1 MKYAMFGKS
10 DLKASRICMGCMG
23 FGNAAAGPHSWTV
36 DESKTR
42 EIIRHGLELG
52 INFYDYRPGNKNYK
66 P

>member
-1 MKYAMFGKS
+1 MKYAMFTKS
-10 DLKASRICMGCMG
+10 DLKASRICMG
-23 FGNAAAGPHSWTV
+23 FGNAAAGPHSWTA
-36 DESKTR
+36 DESQTR